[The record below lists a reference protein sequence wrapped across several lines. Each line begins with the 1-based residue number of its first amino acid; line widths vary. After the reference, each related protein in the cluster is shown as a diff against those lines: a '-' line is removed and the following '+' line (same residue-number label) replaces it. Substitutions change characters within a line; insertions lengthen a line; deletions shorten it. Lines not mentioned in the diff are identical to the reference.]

1 MNPMRGNR
9 RYDRPSSDFDRVG
22 YFSDA
27 VFAIAM
33 TLLVVGIGLPKLAN
47 PAELGDE
54 LRDLEPEILSFFI
67 SFFVIGAYWRAHHD
81 FFSRLKAVDR
91 RFMLLNLFYLAAIA
105 FVPFPTGLIG
115 AYEEQPEAFVLYAVT
130 LAVASGFDVVNLW
143 YARRHDLLRQ
153 PVAANRYPGVV
164 VEQLIPVI
172 VFLGSIPIAL
182 FWDTTPALLS
192 WLAIALWEPLVDRF
206 VPADEAAAGG

>member
-1 MNPMRGNR
+1 MRGNR
-9 RYDRPSSDFDRVG
+9 RYDRPSADFDRVG

-33 TLLVVGIGLPKLAN
+33 TLLVVGIGVPRLAN

-54 LRDLEPEILSFFI
+54 LRNLEPEIVSFFI
-67 SFFVIGAYWRAHHD
+67 SFFVIGFYWRAHHD
-81 FFSRLKAVDR
+81 FFSRLKAVDS
-91 RFMLLNLFYLAAIA
+91 RFLLLNLFYLAAIA

-115 AYEEQPEAFVLYAVT
+115 VYEHQPEAFVLYAVT

-143 YARRHDLLRQ
+143 YARRHDMLRQ
-153 PVAANRYPGVV
+153 PVAPHRYPGVV
-164 VEQLIPVI
+164 VEQLIPVV

-182 FWDTTPALLS
+182 YWDTTLALLF
-192 WLAIALWEPLVDRF
+192 WLTIALWELVVDRF
-206 VPADEAAAGG
+206 VPPDEAPAGG